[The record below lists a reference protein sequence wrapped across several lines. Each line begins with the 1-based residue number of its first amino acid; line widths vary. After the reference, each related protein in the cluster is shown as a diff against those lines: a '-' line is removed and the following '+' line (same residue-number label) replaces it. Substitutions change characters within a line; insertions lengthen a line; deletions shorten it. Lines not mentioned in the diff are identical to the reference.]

1 MRKIILK
8 RSDLQ
13 LVLFLEYNNKLT
25 MPILFKASHKQ
36 SGFHGLGLFAEEDIP
51 NGAVWWTM

>member
-1 MRKIILK
+1 
-8 RSDLQ
+8 
-13 LVLFLEYNNKLT
+13 